1 MYKTYRKYGNQ
12 PVTVDG
18 IRFDSIRE
26 ATRWQEL
33 KLLLRAGKISDL
45 KRQVPFEL
53 IPNHTEGGKVTER
66 KVVYKADFVY
76 NENGD
81 LIRTHD
87 RSYTPKSWVVIPSDM
102 PKEYADYGYWNLQG

>member
-53 IPNHTEGGKVTER
+53 IPNHTEDGKVTER

-81 LIRTHD
+81 LVVEDAKGRRT
-87 RSYTPKSWVVIPSDM
+87 
-102 PKEYADYGYWNLQG
+102 KEYIIKRKMMLWRYGIKIREV

>member
-12 PVTVDG
+12 PVIVDG

-33 KLLLRAGKISDL
+33 KLLLRAGKIGDL

-53 IPNHTEGGKVTER
+53 IPNHVENGKITER
-66 KVVYKADFVY
+66 RVVYIADFVY

-81 LIRTHD
+81 LIVEDAKGKRT
-87 RSYTPKSWVVIPSDM
+87 
-102 PKEYADYGYWNLQG
+102 KEYIIKRKLMLWRYEIKIREV